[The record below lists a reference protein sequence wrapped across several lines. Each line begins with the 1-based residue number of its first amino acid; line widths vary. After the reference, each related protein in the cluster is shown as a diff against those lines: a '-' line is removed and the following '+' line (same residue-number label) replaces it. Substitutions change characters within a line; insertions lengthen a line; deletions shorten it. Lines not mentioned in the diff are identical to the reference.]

1 MPPALAEAVAERFR
15 ALGDPT
21 RLAIVESLFIDGEQN
36 VGELVERL
44 GASQANLS
52 KHLRVLYDAGFVA
65 RRPAGTAAYY
75 RIDDP
80 GISQL
85 CDIVCAR
92 IRQQTEAEAR
102 ALLGS
107 A

>member
-1 MPPALAEAVAERFR
+1 MPPALMDAVAERFR

-21 RLAIVESLFIDGEQN
+21 RLAIVEALVFEGESN
-36 VGELVERL
+36 VSELVQHL
-44 GASQANLS
+44 GASQANVS
-52 KHLRVLYDAGFVA
+52 KHLRILHDAGFVA
-65 RRPAGTAAYY
+65 RRQEGTSVYY
-75 RIDDP
+75 RVEDP
-80 GISQL
+80 GIIQL

-92 IRQQTEAEAR
+92 IREQTEAETR